1 TANLLVWNRWQVRK
15 LYLEIS
21 YITLVHIME
30 RFEDMIREFIKSN
43 ERAKRRPVNNHGI
56 NNFTEDEIKMITK
69 NYKNPIGKGAFGEV
83 YRGVLDD
90 GSTVAVKKYICQNLK
105 DGFAKEITVHCRIDH
120 KNVVRLLGY
129 CLEENAL
136 MIVTEYI
143 PGGNLKDLLH
153 GSDDHISLDARLGI
167 AIECAEALTCM
178 HSLHQPII
186 HGDIK
191 PDNILLDENL
201 GAKLSDFGISRLL
214 CMDETAYTMHVAGS
228 RGYMDPELFETGRVD
243 PRNDVYSFGVVMVE
257 LVTRAK
263 VNENGMSTGVTRN
276 FTQAIEKG
284 KTARAM
290 FDTKIANV
298 SNMKVLDN
306 IGKLAA
312 ECLRRDIKK
321 RPEMKDVTERL
332 RALRKAYCQQ
342 DQEKTG
348 RWSMKNVNRKGQSI
362 SASSNSTMYYKL
374 NNLGMFSTWNAP
386 RNFMRNAGPIVEQM
400 QNLRVFT
407 REEIRKITNGYSS
420 DVIAKCSS
428 CEVYKGTL
436 EDNTL
441 VAVNIETAVDEAHSE
456 SFTNSMLIYSIILH
470 NNIIKLLGC
479 YLEADVPILVYEFAA
494 NGNLQDIL
502 RGNYSFPLGIRLDIA
517 VGCAEAL
524 AYLHSRSFAFV
535 GANVTSA
542 NILLD
547 DSLVPKV
554 SGPLFICH
562 SISSTSGDVYSF
574 GILLLELITR
584 KQGGYRNNSPQELRK
599 AYMKKGHTMFDKEI
613 AAKADILI
621 LERIQMVAMDCL
633 KLDALARP
641 KMAEVAERL
650 QRLKN
655 VESTGSEL
663 RELSMLRRLVA
674 SSISKARENTTPA
687 T

>member
-1 TANLLVWNRWQVRK
+1 
-15 LYLEIS
+15 
-21 YITLVHIME
+21 ME
-30 RFEDMIREFIKSN
+30 RFEDKIREFIKSN
-43 ERAKRRPVNNHGI
+43 ERAKWRPVNNHDI

-105 DGFAKEITVHCRIDH
+105 DGFAKEITVHCQINH

-136 MIVTEYI
+136 MMVTEYI

-153 GSDDHISLDARLGI
+153 GSDDHISLDTRLGI
-167 AIECAEALTCM
+167 AIECAEALACM
-178 HSLHQPII
+178 HSLYQPII

-191 PDNILLDENL
+191 PDNILLDENW

-214 CMDETAYTMHVAGS
+214 CMDGTDYTMHVAGS

-290 FDTKIANV
+290 FDTKIASV
-298 SNMKVLDN
+298 SNMKVLYK

-312 ECLRRDIKK
+312 ECLRRDIKN

-342 DQEKTG
+342 DKEKTG
-348 RWSMKNVNRKGQSI
+348 QWSMKNVNRKGQSI
-362 SASSNSTMYYKL
+362 SSSNSTMLYKL
-374 NNLGMFSTWNAP
+374 NNLGMFSIWNAR
-386 RNFMRNAGPIVEQM
+386 RNFMRNAGPTVQQI

-407 REEIRKITNGYSS
+407 KEEIRKITNGYSS

-428 CEVYKGTL
+428 SEVYRGTL
-436 EDNTL
+436 EDNKL
-441 VAVNIETAVDEAHSE
+441 VGVNIETVMVDEAHSE
-456 SFTNSMLIYSIILH
+456 HFINSMLIYSTILH
-470 NNIIKLLGC
+470 NNMIKLLGC
-479 YLEADVPILVYEFAA
+479 YLEADVPILVHEFAA

-524 AYLHSRSFAFV
+524 AYLHSQSFAFV
-535 GANVTSA
+535 GANITPA

-554 SGPLFICH
+554 SGPLFICRG
-562 SISSTSGDVYSF
+562 ITSTSSDVYSF
-574 GILLLELITR
+574 GTLLLELITR
-584 KQGGYRNNSPQELRK
+584 KQGGYHNNSLQELRK
-599 AYMKKGHTMFDKEI
+599 AYMKEGHTMFDKEI
-613 AAKADILI
+613 AAKADMFI

-650 QRLKN
+650 RRLKN

-663 RELSMLRRLVA
+663 RELSMQRRLVA
-674 SSISKARENTTPA
+674 SSISKARENTSPA